1 MKKRKFIAAVMALSM
16 IFGQTVYAQEY
27 TVPEETLAESTEA
40 VETKVSEETV
50 ENETEKT
57 AETDVE
63 SMELETETVTEKTET
78 MTAEYADSVMALNEG
93 ENVVEITEEGSSAKV
108 SFTPEE
114 NGKYFIYSTGDE
126 DTKATLYDSDM
137 EYLTDDDDG
146 GENTNFK
153 LSYQFEAGKTY
164 YICAQYYS
172 SSKTGT
178 INVTVE
184 KLSNR
189 CGDNAIWSLDEEG
202 TLTISGEGAVTSAPW
217 QGETIRRLVIEEG
230 ITDLDNI
237 TFQNSTE
244 LVSVQWPSTIKT
256 IPSSCFAGCRSLKTI
271 DIPAGVESIDDWA
284 FQGCSSLLKAV
295 IPSTVTYISVYDVF
309 ADCAKNFYILGYKE
323 SEAERYANE
332 NNIRFVDAANP
343 VIPIEICD
351 ITLEQGAV
359 EYDGTAKTPKVTVR
373 DGDIAVS
380 YTHLQY

>member
-172 SSKTGT
+172 SSK
-178 INVTVE
+178 
-184 KLSNR
+184 
-189 CGDNAIWSLDEEG
+189 CY
-202 TLTISGEGAVTSAPW
+202 SGK
-217 QGETIRRLVIEEG
+217 I
-230 ITDLDNI
+230 
-237 TFQNSTE
+237 
-244 LVSVQWPSTIKT
+244 IKQM
-256 IPSSCFAGCRSLKTI
+256 
-271 DIPAGVESIDDWA
+271 W
-284 FQGCSSLLKAV
+284 
-295 IPSTVTYISVYDVF
+295 
-309 ADCAKNFYILGYKE
+309 
-323 SEAERYANE
+323 
-332 NNIRFVDAANP
+332 
-343 VIPIEICD
+343 
-351 ITLEQGAV
+351 
-359 EYDGTAKTPKVTVR
+359 
-373 DGDIAVS
+373 
-380 YTHLQY
+380 